1 MVLVVVVGVWVLWF
15 DSVWFLGE
23 VYVFLDTGVSRS
35 DSRSC
40 SYGYG
45 YGNVFGYGV
54 FW

>member
-1 MVLVVVVGVWVLWF
+1 MC
-15 DSVWFLGE
+15 
-23 VYVFLDTGVSRS
+23 FLDTGVSRS

-54 FW
+54 I